1 MITDIVCMLIIGWL
15 WGSQF
20 VSQGVDHRW
29 ILNMFWK
36 KQNDFCKSGNQAGSR
51 EELDEPIHQEFWMG
65 CIAAASVASAWE
77 YELEDLQ
84 SSVQVVWLW
93 SWRSW
98 IIVLNSLNKNP
109 GFDPRGHQLGLGT
122 RNKQRDRMSQ
132 NEITCKI
139 MRTNTNANNMQQL
152 QEHASNKRNKQNF
165 NGLETT
171 AQTYEHMDTT
181 HNMCTANK

>member
-1 MITDIVCMLIIGWL
+1 
-15 WGSQF
+15 
-20 VSQGVDHRW
+20 
-29 ILNMFWK
+29 
-36 KQNDFCKSGNQAGSR
+36 
-51 EELDEPIHQEFWMG
+51 
-65 CIAAASVASAWE
+65 
-77 YELEDLQ
+77 
-84 SSVQVVWLW
+84 
-93 SWRSW
+93 
-98 IIVLNSLNKNP
+98 LNKNP